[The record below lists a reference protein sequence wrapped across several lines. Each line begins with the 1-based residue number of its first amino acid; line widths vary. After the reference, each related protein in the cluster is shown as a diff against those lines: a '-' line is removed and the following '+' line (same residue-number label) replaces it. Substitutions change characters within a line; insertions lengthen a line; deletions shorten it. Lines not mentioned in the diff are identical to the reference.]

1 MNSFDWNLIRTLL
14 ATLEQGTLLGAARV
28 LQLSQPTVG
37 RHVAELERQL
47 GTLLFER
54 TGRGLTPTAA
64 ALLLAD
70 AARTMES
77 GALQLGRVLG
87 GELAR
92 ETGTVRIS
100 ASTPVATY
108 LLPAV
113 LVRMRQR
120 LPGIQVELVAS
131 NAVSN
136 LLRRE
141 ADIAVRMVRPAQGT
155 LIGRKIAEVRLGAY
169 AHRSYLARRPA
180 PRRLADLLQHDLIAG
195 DTDTTVLQG
204 CKAMGL
210 PVDAANF
217 ALRCDDMIVQWQA
230 MVAGLGIGFAAD
242 YVARGQAD
250 VAPVLGGILKIAP
263 LPMWL
268 VVHREIR
275 SNPRIRSVYDFL
287 ATELPQFV

>member
-14 ATLEQGTLLGAARV
+14 ATLEQGSLLGAARV

-47 GTLLFER
+47 GTVLFER
-54 TGRGLTPTAA
+54 TGRGLSPTAA
-64 ALLLAD
+64 ALLLAEG
-70 AARTMES
+70 ARTMES
-77 GALQLGRVLG
+77 GALQLGRVLR

-92 ETGTVRIS
+92 ETGTVRLS

-113 LVRMRQR
+113 LARMRQR

-141 ADIAVRMVRPAQGT
+141 ADIAVRMVRPAQGA

-180 PRRLADLLQHDLIAG
+180 PRQLADLLQHDLIAG
-195 DTDTTVLQG
+195 DSDTTVLQG
-204 CKAMGL
+204 CQAMGL
-210 PVDAANF
+210 SIDASAF

-230 MVAGLGIGFAAD
+230 VLAGLGIGFAAD
-242 YVARGQAD
+242 YVARAQPDISA
-250 VAPVLGGILKIAP
+250 VLGGVLKIPP

>member
-14 ATLEQGTLLGAARV
+14 ATLEQGSLLGAARV

-47 GTLLFER
+47 GTVLFER
-54 TGRGLTPTAA
+54 TGRGLSPTAA
-64 ALLLAD
+64 ALLLAEG
-70 AARTMES
+70 ARTMES
-77 GALQLGRVLG
+77 GALQLGRVLR

-92 ETGTVRIS
+92 ETGTVRLS

-113 LVRMRQR
+113 LARMRQR

-180 PRRLADLLQHDLIAG
+180 PRQLADLLQHDLIAG
-195 DTDTTVLQG
+195 DSDTTILQG
-204 CKAMGL
+204 CQAMGL
-210 PVDAANF
+210 GIDASAF

-230 MVAGLGIGFAAD
+230 VLAGLGIGFAAD
-242 YVARGQAD
+242 YVARSQPDISA
-250 VAPVLGGILKIAP
+250 VLGGVLKIPP

>member
-14 ATLEQGTLLGAARV
+14 ATLEQGSLLGAARV

-47 GTLLFER
+47 GTVLFER
-54 TGRGLTPTAA
+54 TGRGLSPTAA
-64 ALLLAD
+64 ALLLAEG
-70 AARTMES
+70 ARTMES
-77 GALQLGRVLG
+77 GALQLGRVLR

-92 ETGTVRIS
+92 ETGTVRLS

-113 LVRMRQR
+113 LARMRQR

-180 PRRLADLLQHDLIAG
+180 PRQLADLLQHDLIAG
-195 DTDTTVLQG
+195 DSDTTVLQG
-204 CKAMGL
+204 CQAMGL
-210 PVDAANF
+210 SIDASAF

-230 MVAGLGIGFAAD
+230 VLAGLGIGFAAD
-242 YVARGQAD
+242 YVARAQPD
-250 VAPVLGGILKIAP
+250 VSAVLGGVLKIPP